1 MYEELNGNKPTSYLE
16 LGCGPLRHGIEL
28 ASGERPV
35 SVVGLD
41 NSPCMLQYAQ
51 EQVAEEL
58 SAEQA
63 ARVSV
68 MNADMR
74 RFQIRESVDMAYSLH
89 GTFGHLLEHAE
100 ALSSL

>member
-1 MYEELNGNKPTSYLE
+1 MPLTVYR
-16 LGCGPLRHGIEL
+16 CGPLRHGIEL
-28 ASGERPV
+28 ASGERHV
-35 SVVGLD
+35 SVIGLD

-63 ARVSV
+63 AQVSV

-74 RFQIRESVDMAYSLH
+74 RFQVGSRDAVVPC
-89 GTFGHLLEHAE
+89 
-100 ALSSL
+100 